1 MNIPYYYWRRDAALK
16 TTITSYRLKK
26 SNYLKKYICV
36 FFRESHVTPLTNYS
50 VIVGFLDGTVKEC
63 DMKPYFESE
72 KKFGILLKNNQ
83 YFQHVSVQS
92 GGYGIKWDH
101 NLVVPSNLLYMMA
114 EGRKD

>member
-1 MNIPYYYWRRDAALK
+1 MNIPYYYWRRDAQDD
-16 TTITSYRLKK
+16 Y
-26 SNYLKKYICV
+26 YILPIEEEQLPEEIHMRFLQRV
-36 FFRESHVTPLTNYS
+36 AYVTPLTNYS